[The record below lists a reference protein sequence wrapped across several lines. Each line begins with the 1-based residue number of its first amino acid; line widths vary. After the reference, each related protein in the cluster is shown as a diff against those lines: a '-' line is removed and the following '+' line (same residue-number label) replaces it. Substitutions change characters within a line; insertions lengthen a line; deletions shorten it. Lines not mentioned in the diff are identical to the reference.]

1 MEQIISISQAVISGE
16 KEKVVEIINTDP
28 SVVNS
33 FSEDGWTPLHLAAY
47 FGQKEI
53 ASFLLEQGA
62 EIHIRAK
69 NENENTP
76 LQAAIANK
84 QSELVAFLIE
94 KGSDVNAVQ
103 SGGWTGLHEAALLG
117 NEEIIILLLENG
129 ANKMIKKNDGKT
141 AYDIALEK
149 GHESLLHHLQEEVS
163 L

>member
-1 MEQIISISQAVISGE
+1 MESLQSITQAVISGN
-16 KEKVVEIINTDP
+16 KEKVVGFIKTNP
-28 SVVNS
+28 SAVNE
-33 FSEDGWTPLHLAAY
+33 FSEDGWTLLHLAAY

-53 ASFLLEQGA
+53 ASFLLESSA
-62 EIHIRAK
+62 DIHIRAK

-94 KGSDVNAVQ
+94 KGSEVNVMQ

-117 NEEIIILLLENG
+117 NEEIIMLLLENG
-129 ANKMIKKNDGKT
+129 ANKTIKKNDGKT

-149 GHESLLHHLQEEVS
+149 GHNHLLHYLQLGVNV
-163 L
+163 

>member
-1 MEQIISISQAVISGE
+1 
-16 KEKVVEIINTDP
+16 D
-28 SVVNS
+28 
-33 FSEDGWTPLHLAAY
+33 
-47 FGQKEI
+47 
-53 ASFLLEQGA
+53 
-62 EIHIRAK
+62 IHSRAK

-94 KGSDVNAVQ
+94 KGSDVNIMQ

-117 NEEIIILLLENG
+117 NEEIIMLLLKNG

-149 GHESLLHHLQEEVS
+149 GYNHLLHHLKQEVN